1 MSTTMKPLQ
10 PVSSTDRPSQV
21 IVLLMFAL
29 SVLSY
34 IDRTAIS
41 IAGPTLIKEFGFS
54 ETQMGSVYSVF
65 ILSYAI
71 FMFPGGWLADR
82 YGPRLIL
89 ALTSMGSALFTALTA
104 FAGLPMLA
112 ATMGV
117 LPSFLVARLGFGL
130 CTAPIYPACGRLTA
144 NWFPV
149 VSRARIQGLVL
160 SGAALGGAITPV
172 LFSRL
177 IANLGWRVSLG
188 LAAVATAV
196 VAIIAYWHARDTPPH
211 PAPELEPAHPSGAAA
226 TQAPR
231 KSDWR
236 ALLANRNL
244 LLLSVGYFTLNYF
257 EYIFFY
263 WIYYYFG
270 EVRHL
275 GRDQSAIY
283 TTVLLLT
290 MMVMMPLGGWVADR
304 LTPRWGA
311 HVSRRRVAV
320 AGMALSALFLYL
332 GIQIT
337 NTLTMVTLLSLALG
351 LTASAEGPFWA
362 SAIDA
367 GGRQA
372 GAAGGLLN
380 GVGNVG
386 GLLAPTLTPYL
397 AERFG
402 WTYGLHFASLM
413 VLLGAAS
420 WFLTRPMQDLS
431 LSHSSQAGPQD

>member
-1 MSTTMKPLQ
+1 MSTTMKPIK
-10 PVSSTDRPSQV
+10 PVSDTSRANNM
-21 IVLLMFAL
+21 IVLLMFGL

-34 IDRTAIS
+34 VDRTAIS

-65 ILSYAI
+65 ILSYAL

-112 ATMGV
+112 AALGV
-117 LPSFLVARLGFGL
+117 LPSFLVVRLGFGL
-130 CTAPIYPACGRLTA
+130 CTAPLYPACGRLTA
-144 NWFPV
+144 NWFPI
-149 VSRARIQGLVL
+149 VSRARVQGLVL
-160 SGAALGGAITPV
+160 SGAALGSAITPI

-177 IANLGWRVSLG
+177 IANYGWRFSLCMAAAATAAVSL
-188 LAAVATAV
+188 
-196 VAIIAYWHARDTPPH
+196 IAYWQARDTPPVRESEQTLSVSTVD
-211 PAPELEPAHPSGAAA
+211 AQALRKPE
-226 TQAPR
+226 
-231 KSDWR
+231 WR
-236 ALLANRNL
+236 ELFANRNL
-244 LLLSVGYFTLNYF
+244 LLLTVGYFTLNYF

-290 MMVMMPLGGWVADR
+290 MMAMMPLGGWLADR
-304 LTPRWGA
+304 FTPRWGL

-337 NTLTMVTLLSLALG
+337 NTLTMVALLSLALG

-380 GVGNVG
+380 SVGNVG

-397 AERFG
+397 AQHFG
-402 WTYGLHFASLM
+402 WTYGLHFGSLM

-420 WFLTRPMQDLS
+420 WFLIQPPKEFLPVQ
-431 LSHSSQAGPQD
+431 SSPAEQRA

>member
-1 MSTTMKPLQ
+1 MSTTMKTTQ
-10 PVSSTDRPSQV
+10 PVLTSARAQNA
-21 IVLLMFAL
+21 IVLSMFAL

-34 IDRTAIS
+34 IDRTAMS

-54 ETQMGSVYSVF
+54 ETQMGSVFSVF
-65 ILSYAI
+65 LLSYAL

-82 YGPRLIL
+82 FGPRLIL
-89 ALTSMGSALFTALTA
+89 VLTSMGSALFTALTA
-104 FAGLPMLA
+104 FAGLPALG
-112 ATMGV
+112 ATLGV
-117 LPSFLVARLGFGL
+117 LPSFLVVRLGFGL
-130 CTAPIYPACGRLTA
+130 CTAPLYPACGRLTA
-144 NWFPV
+144 NWFPIA
-149 VSRARIQGLVL
+149 SRARVQGLVL
-160 SGAALGGAITPV
+160 SGAALGSAITPI

-177 IANLGWRVSLG
+177 IASYGWRLSLCMAAAATAAVSL
-188 LAAVATAV
+188 
-196 VAIIAYWHARDTPPH
+196 IAYWQARDTPPS
-211 PAPELEPAHPSGAAA
+211 PAHESEQVLLMSAMDA
-226 TQAPR
+226 QALR
-231 KSDWR
+231 KPEWR
-236 ALLANRNL
+236 ELFANRNL
-244 LLLSVGYFTLNYF
+244 LLLTVGYFTLNYF

-290 MMVMMPLGGWVADR
+290 MMAMMPLGGWLADR
-304 LTPRWGA
+304 LTPRWGL

-320 AGMALSALFLYL
+320 TGMALSALFLYL

-337 NTLTMVTLLSLALG
+337 HTLTMVALLSLALG

-367 GGRQA
+367 GGRQS

-380 GVGNVG
+380 SVGNVG

-397 AERFG
+397 AQHFG
-402 WTYGLHFASLM
+402 WTYGLHFGSLM

-420 WFLTRPMQDLS
+420 WFLIQPMQDLS
-431 LSHSSQAGPQD
+431 LAHSSEVGPRD

>member
-1 MSTTMKPLQ
+1 MSTMMKS
-10 PVSSTDRPSQV
+10 VSSTARARNM

-54 ETQMGSVYSVF
+54 ETQMGSIYSVF
-65 ILSYAI
+65 ILSYAL

-89 ALTSMGSALFTALTA
+89 ALTSMGAALFTAMTA

-112 ATMGV
+112 VTLGI
-117 LPSFLVARLGFGL
+117 LPSFLLVRLGFGL
-130 CTAPIYPACGRLTA
+130 CTAPLYPACGRLTA

-149 VSRARIQGLVL
+149 VSRARVQGLAL
-160 SGAALGGAITPV
+160 SGAALGSAITPI
-172 LFSRL
+172 LFSSL
-177 IANLGWRVSLG
+177 IVHFGWRVSLG
-188 LAAVATAV
+188 LAAAATAAV
-196 VAIIAYWHARDTPPH
+196 SIIVYWQARDTPPS
-211 PAPELEPAHPSGAAA
+211 PTFEPELTPSADA
-226 TQAPR
+226 TDAQIFQKPE
-231 KSDWR
+231 WR

-244 LLLSVGYFTLNYF
+244 LLLSAGYFALDYF

-290 MMVMMPLGGWVADR
+290 MMAMMPLGGWVADR
-304 LTPRWGA
+304 LIPRWGT

-320 AGMALSALFLYL
+320 TGMVLSALLLYL
-332 GIQIT
+332 GINIA
-337 NTLTMVTLLSLALG
+337 NTLLMVALLALALG
-351 LTASAEGPFWA
+351 LAASAEGPFWA

-380 GVGNVG
+380 SVGNVG

-397 AERFG
+397 AQHFG
-402 WTYGLHFASLM
+402 WTYGLHFGSLI

-420 WFLTRPMQDLS
+420 WFLIRPVKEFSPTRTSP
-431 LSHSSQAGPQD
+431 AEGRV

>member
-1 MSTTMKPLQ
+1 MSTTMNAIQ
-10 PVSSTDRPSQV
+10 PVSSTARASNM
-21 IVLLMFAL
+21 IILLMFAL

-34 IDRTAIS
+34 VDRTAIS

-54 ETQMGSVYSVF
+54 ETQMGSIYSVF
-65 ILSYAI
+65 ILSYALC
-71 FMFPGGWLADR
+71 MFPGGWLADR

-89 ALTSMGSALFTALTA
+89 ALTSMGAALFTALTA

-112 ATMGV
+112 AMLGI
-117 LPSFLVARLGFGL
+117 LPSFLLVRLGFGV
-130 CTAPIYPACGRLTA
+130 CTAPLYPACGRLTA

-149 VSRARIQGLVL
+149 VSRARVQGLAL
-160 SGAALGGAITPV
+160 SGAALGSAITPI

-177 IANLGWRVSLG
+177 IANYGWRVSLG
-188 LAAVATAV
+188 LAAAATAAV
-196 VAIIAYWHARDTPPH
+196 SVIVYWQARDTPPNATFESEQV
-211 PAPELEPAHPSGAAA
+211 PSVDATNAQTRRKPE
-226 TQAPR
+226 
-231 KSDWR
+231 WR

-244 LLLSVGYFTLNYF
+244 LLLSAGYFALDYF

-304 LTPRWGA
+304 LIPRWGP

-320 AGMALSALFLYL
+320 AGMALSALLLYL
-332 GIQIT
+332 GINIT
-337 NTLTMVTLLSLALG
+337 NTLTMVALLSLALG
-351 LTASAEGPFWA
+351 LAASAEGPFWA

-372 GAAGGLLN
+372 GAAGGFLN
-380 GVGNVG
+380 SVGNLG

-397 AERFG
+397 AQRFG
-402 WTYGLHFASLM
+402 WTYGLHFGSLI

-420 WFLTRPMQDLS
+420 WFLIRPVKDFSPARTSPAEQ
-431 LSHSSQAGPQD
+431 GV

>member
-1 MSTTMKPLQ
+1 MKSIQ
-10 PVSSTDRPSQV
+10 PDAGTARARNV
-21 IVLLMFAL
+21 IVLLMLAL

-34 IDRTAIS
+34 IDRTVIS

-54 ETQMGSVYSVF
+54 ETEMGSIYSVF
-65 ILSYAI
+65 ILSYAL

-82 YGPRLIL
+82 FGPRLIL

-104 FAGLPMLA
+104 FAGLPMLS
-112 ATMGV
+112 ATLGT
-117 LPSFLVARLGFGL
+117 LPSFLWVRLGFGL
-130 CTAPIYPACGRLTA
+130 CTAPLYPACGRLTA

-149 VSRARIQGLVL
+149 VSRARVQGVVL

-188 LAAVATAV
+188 LAATATAAV
-196 VAIIAYWHARDTPPH
+196 SIMAYWHARDTPPN
-211 PAPELEPAHPSGAAA
+211 PVLEGEEALPGDTAA
-226 TQAPR
+226 TEALRRPE
-231 KSDWR
+231 WR
-236 ALLANRNL
+236 ELLANRNL
-244 LLLSVGYFTLNYF
+244 LLLTVGYFTLNYF

-270 EVRHL
+270 EVRGL
-275 GRDQSAIY
+275 GRDMSAIY

-290 MMVMMPLGGWVADR
+290 MMVMMPLGGWLADR
-304 LTPRWGA
+304 LIPHWGPQ
-311 HVSRRRVAV
+311 VSRRRVAV
-320 AGMALSALFLYL
+320 AGMVLSALLLYL
-332 GIQIT
+332 GINIT
-337 NTLTMVTLLSLALG
+337 HTLTMVALLSLALG
-351 LTASAEGPFWA
+351 LAASSEGPFWA

-380 GVGNVG
+380 SVGNFG

-402 WTYGLHFASLM
+402 WTYGLHFGGLM

-420 WFLTRPMQDLS
+420 WFLIQPVEDLS
-431 LSHSSQAGPQD
+431 LARPSQAEGEL

>member
-1 MSTTMKPLQ
+1 MKTIQ
-10 PVSSTDRPSQV
+10 PVSTAARAQNA
-21 IVLLMFAL
+21 IILTMFAL

-34 IDRTAIS
+34 VDRTAIS

-54 ETQMGSVYSVF
+54 ETQMGSVFSVF
-65 ILSYAI
+65 ILSYAL

-82 YGPRLIL
+82 FGPRLIL

-104 FAGLPMLA
+104 FAGLPMLR
-112 ATMGV
+112 ATVGV
-117 LPSFLVARLGFGL
+117 LPSFLVVRLGFGL
-130 CTAPIYPACGRLTA
+130 CTAPLYPACGRLTA
-144 NWFPV
+144 NWFPI
-149 VSRARIQGLVL
+149 VSRARVQGVVL
-160 SGAALGGAITPV
+160 SGAALGSAITPI

-177 IANLGWRVSLG
+177 IANYGWRFSLCMAAAVTAAVSL
-188 LAAVATAV
+188 
-196 VAIIAYWHARDTPPH
+196 IAYWQARDTPPS
-211 PAPELEPAHPSGAAA
+211 PARESEQALSVSAVDPSLRKPE
-226 TQAPR
+226 
-231 KSDWR
+231 WR
-236 ALLANRNL
+236 ELFANRNL
-244 LLLSVGYFTLNYF
+244 LLLTVGYFTLNYF

-290 MMVMMPLGGWVADR
+290 MMAMMPLGGWLADR
-304 LTPRWGA
+304 LTPRWGL

-337 NTLTMVTLLSLALG
+337 NTLTMVALLSLALG

-380 GVGNVG
+380 SVGNVG

-397 AERFG
+397 AQRFG
-402 WTYGLHFASLM
+402 WTYGLHFGSLM

-420 WFLTRPMQDLS
+420 WFLIQPPKEFLPIQ
-431 LSHSSQAGPQD
+431 SSPTEQRA

>member
-1 MSTTMKPLQ
+1 MKSIQ
-10 PVSSTDRPSQV
+10 PVSSTARARNV
-21 IVLLMFAL
+21 IVLLMLAL

-54 ETQMGSVYSVF
+54 ETQMGSIYSVF
-65 ILSYAI
+65 ILSYAL

-82 YGPRLIL
+82 FGPRLIL
-89 ALTSMGSALFTALTA
+89 ALTSLGSALFTALTA
-104 FAGLPMLA
+104 FAGLPMLS
-112 ATMGV
+112 ATLGV
-117 LPSFLVARLGFGL
+117 LPSFLWVRLGFGL
-130 CTAPIYPACGRLTA
+130 CTAPLYPACGRLTA

-149 VSRARIQGLVL
+149 VSRARVQGVVL
-160 SGAALGGAITPV
+160 SGAALGGAITPI

-177 IANLGWRVSLG
+177 IGSVGWRVSLG
-188 LAAVATAV
+188 MAAAATAAVS
-196 VAIIAYWHARDTPPH
+196 IIAYWHARDTPPN
-211 PAPELEPAHPSGAAA
+211 PALEGERVIPKGATD
-226 TQAPR
+226 TQALR
-231 KSDWR
+231 KPEWR
-236 ALLANRNL
+236 ELFANRNL
-244 LLLSVGYFTLNYF
+244 MLLTIGYFTLNYF

-290 MMVMMPLGGWVADR
+290 MMVMMPLGGWLADR

-311 HVSRRRVAV
+311 HISRRRVAV
-320 AGMALSALFLYL
+320 AGMALSALLLYL

-337 NTLTMVTLLSLALG
+337 NTPVMVALLSLALG
-351 LTASAEGPFWA
+351 LAASAEGPFWA

-380 GVGNVG
+380 AVGNVG

-402 WTYGLHFASLM
+402 WTAGLHFASLM

-431 LSHSSQAGPQD
+431 VGRPSQAEQPS